1 MDSLIYKTQ
10 PTKKSQ
16 TNKKSIKMFALK
28 IILILYQISIGYSFQ
43 YQNHIPELV
52 KDLILV
58 DQTPS
63 MVITTNSWNLK
74 IISEIQTKYLI
85 PIKFNFLNDRETQK
99 NLKTF
104 LVDLNTENGI
114 QFVRN
119 INKIY
124 FRHPNRW
131 IIINKIDETDE
142 ILSEL
147 EVLPDSNVI
156 IVDFLGD
163 ENFKLQQGKLQIT
176 NYNLIQILIPTKK
189 SLQD

>member
-74 IISEIQTKYLI
+74 IISEIQTKYSI

-99 NLKTF
+99 NHKTF

-131 IIINKIDETDE
+131 IIIKKIDKTDE

-176 NYNLIQILIPTKK
+176 NFN
-189 SLQD
+189 